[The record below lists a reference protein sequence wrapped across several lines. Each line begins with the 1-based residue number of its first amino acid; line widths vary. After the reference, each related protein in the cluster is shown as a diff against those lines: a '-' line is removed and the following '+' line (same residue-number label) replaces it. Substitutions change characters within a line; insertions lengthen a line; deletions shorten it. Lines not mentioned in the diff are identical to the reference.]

1 MHNRAIAICEEY
13 LPEFSIATKQGVD
26 TRLAPCIFT
35 IVSYDKFSELSM
47 RLFEIGFVV
56 DDFDGSVFKLI
67 EHEDGSLEK
76 SDPALAVI
84 FKPAPPAKIDVS
96 CSGEY

>member
-1 MHNRAIAICEEY
+1 MYKSATAICEEY
-13 LPEFSIATKQGVD
+13 LPEYAIVTKKGVD

-35 IVSYDKFSELSM
+35 IVGYDKFSELSM

-56 DDFDGSVFKLI
+56 DDFDGSVFKVI
-67 EHEDGSLEK
+67 EHEDGSLGK
-76 SDPALAVI
+76 TDPALAVI
-84 FKPAPPAKIDVS
+84 FKPSPPAKIDVS